1 MMTVQKAVLN
11 KAIILL
17 NSLGAEYVIQL
28 QDEEPVIKGDLVVK
42 TNKRT
47 KKGKRPYPHG
57 TFTNLFRQMKVD
69 NMSVGDVT
77 IVPIGDFPVSKI
89 QSTLSSFCTNTW
101 GAGSAMTSVNKA
113 EKTVEVIRIN

>member
-1 MMTVQKAVLN
+1 MMTVQKAVLQ
-11 KAIILL
+11 KAVVLL

-28 QDEEPVIKGDLVVK
+28 QDEEPIIKGDLLVK
-42 TNKRT
+42 TKKRA
-47 KKGKRPYPHG
+47 KKSKRVYPHG

-69 NMSVGDVT
+69 SMSVGDVT
-77 IVPIGDFPVSKI
+77 IVPIGDFPVAKV